1 MEKSDWQ
8 RSKEQQNSLLT
19 KMDLK
24 EEWKG
29 VRHAQKKRFREGE
42 RESKGKNNEKIES
55 YIVRQNKKAR
65 KTLMQKESKKV
76 IEWKHV
82 KMMQRRG
89 TRLRGNEKMSNRNL
103 GVYSDIK
110 VLKDRDFI
118 NQSKLSIILYK
129 QDNIVIIPWYVKLGE
144 EAQIQT

>member
-1 MEKSDWQ
+1 MEKLDWQ
-8 RSKEQQNSLLT
+8 RSKEQHIVVA
-19 KMDLK
+19 KIDIK
-24 EEWKG
+24 GERKG
-29 VRHAQKKRFREGE
+29 VRHAEKKRLKEGE
-42 RESKGKNNEKIES
+42 RESTGKNNEKIES

-65 KTLMQKESKKV
+65 NTLIQKQSKKE

-110 VLKDRDFI
+110 VLKDRDFT

-129 QDNIVIIPWYVKLGE
+129 QDNIVIIPWYVKSCE